1 MTADQVAQLARV
13 LAVAGL
19 LVVVGW
25 IIGDATTRQGRWT
38 RRPVGVVV
46 LLVGWAALL
55 WAAVV
60 LG

>member
-1 MTADQVAQLARV
+1 MTGPQLEQLARV

-19 LVVVGW
+19 LVVGGW

-55 WAAVV
+55 WAAVT